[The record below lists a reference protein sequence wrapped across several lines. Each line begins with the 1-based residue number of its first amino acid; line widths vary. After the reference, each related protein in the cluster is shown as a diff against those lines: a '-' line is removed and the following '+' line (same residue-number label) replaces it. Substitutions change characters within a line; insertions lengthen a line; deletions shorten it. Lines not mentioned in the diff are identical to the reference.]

1 MQRSTFALG
10 ITAALIFSGLA
21 HADDVRKIEIAYSD
35 LDLSRTEQAST
46 LYSRIQRAA
55 YNVCEVNTVPNPQAM
70 LLQHK
75 CMAKAV
81 DEAVRNVDNP
91 NLTAVYMAKTGKR
104 AMVASSR

>member
-10 ITAALIFSGLA
+10 IAAALVFSGFA
-21 HADDVRKIEIAYSD
+21 HAEDVRKIEVAYSD

-46 LYSRIQRAA
+46 LYSRIKRAA
-55 YNVCEVNTVPNPQAM
+55 YAVCEVNTVPNPQAL

-75 CMAKAV
+75 CMANAV
-81 DEAVRNVDNP
+81 DAAVRSVDNA
-91 NLTAVYMAKTGKR
+91 NLTAVHLARSGKR